1 MSALPLAPLAL
12 PALLLQWFLPQTRF
26 GRMRVLRS
34 RDGPGVRKKV
44 AESIGVR
51 WRVDTIMNTGR
62 KLRALWLAS
71 VVLWF
76 VFRPAFGGETK
87 TATIRPDEDSPL
99 PTEFWNVLPEDT
111 VYFNLS

>member
-1 MSALPLAPLAL
+1 
-12 PALLLQWFLPQTRF
+12 
-26 GRMRVLRS
+26 MRVLCS
-34 RDGPGVRKKV
+34 RDGPGVRKKA

-87 TATIRPDEDSPL
+87 TVTIRPDEDNPL
-99 PTEFWNVLPEDT
+99 PTEFLNVLPEDT

>member
-1 MSALPLAPLAL
+1 
-12 PALLLQWFLPQTRF
+12 
-26 GRMRVLRS
+26 
-34 RDGPGVRKKV
+34 
-44 AESIGVR
+44 
-51 WRVDTIMNTGR
+51 MNTGR

-111 VYFNLS
+111 VYFNVS